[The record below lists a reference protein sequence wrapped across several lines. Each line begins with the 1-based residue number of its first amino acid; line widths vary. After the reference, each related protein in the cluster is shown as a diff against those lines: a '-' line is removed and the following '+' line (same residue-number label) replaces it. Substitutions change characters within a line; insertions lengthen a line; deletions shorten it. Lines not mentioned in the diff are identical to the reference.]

1 MVSVACAIAVLKT
14 GAVAVRWATVLGGRT
29 AIRNGLF
36 LIVGFDRSFGAST
49 VCSDHR
55 RAEEQFC
62 ELASGVVI
70 EQRSLRPFVFRIAI
84 WCHLPCSSRW
94 VCACPPGH
102 LMIVPRLRRMTI
114 AQELLGRVTHALPGG
129 GEARPGQVEMSDKVA
144 KTLADDDVLLVEAG
158 TGTGKS
164 LAYLT
169 PIVAEER
176 QAVVATAT
184 IALQSQLVE
193 TDLPLVAKALD
204 RDVTVALLKG
214 RRNYLCRQRLA
225 ELERAKR
232 DEQLQLLGGRNPD
245 GHLETV
251 IEWADSTVDGDRE
264 ELNPAPPHE
273 VWTAVSV
280 GADECPGAARCPSGD
295 QCFSEQARQRAM
307 AADVIVTNHHYYGL
321 NIASGGVLLPE
332 HDIVVFDEAHQ
343 LPEVLGATCG
353 TELGG
358 GRFRALSRRVRSVLT
373 DDELP
378 LNLDHTAGDVDELL
392 RPLVG
397 KALADLADLVGVL
410 VMGRDRS
417 EKVISA
423 LRKLDP
429 GEGSDVAAR
438 IERTMLIAS
447 RLVNDID
454 AVLEADPSDVLWV
467 DGAPNNPVLRRT
479 PLELEDILEENLWKE
494 KAVILTSATLSD
506 GIVGQLGL
514 DADKPVERVGSP
526 FDYESSGL
534 LYCPTDLPQPRSE
547 THRAAS
553 QDEMIALVNAAGGR
567 ALCLFTSF
575 GAMTEAAE
583 RLEKELDNE
592 ILVQGEAPKGALIE
606 TFKAK
611 PSAILL
617 ATLSFWQGIDLPGS
631 TLTLVTIDRL
641 PFPRPDEPVAQ
652 ARRDRAGKFA
662 FREVDLPRAQT
673 LLAQAAGRLI
683 RRADDKGVVAVLD
696 PRLANNRSYRWD
708 LIKALPPFKR
718 TKDRDEVVAFLE
730 KLNQDD

>member
-1 MVSVACAIAVLKT
+1 
-14 GAVAVRWATVLGGRT
+14 
-29 AIRNGLF
+29 
-36 LIVGFDRSFGAST
+36 
-49 VCSDHR
+49 
-55 RAEEQFC
+55 
-62 ELASGVVI
+62 
-70 EQRSLRPFVFRIAI
+70 
-84 WCHLPCSSRW
+84 
-94 VCACPPGH
+94 
-102 LMIVPRLRRMTI
+102 MTN
-114 AQELLGRVTHALPGG
+114 AQELLGRVTQALPGG
-129 GEARPGQVEMSDKVA
+129 GEARPGQVEMAAKVVE
-144 KTLADDDVLLVEAG
+144 TLEDDSVLLVEAG

-169 PIVAEER
+169 PIVSAER
-176 QAVVATAT
+176 QSVVATAT

-193 TDLPLVAKALD
+193 SDLPLVAKALG
-204 RDVTVALLKG
+204 REVTVALLKG
-214 RRNYLCRQRLA
+214 RRNYLCRQRLV

-251 IEWADSTVDGDRE
+251 IEWADTTVDGDRE
-264 ELNPAPPHE
+264 ELDPAPPHE

-295 QCFSEQARQRAM
+295 ECFSERARQRAM

-321 NIASGGVLLPE
+321 NIAAGGVLLPE
-332 HDIVVFDEAHQ
+332 HEVVVFDEAHQ
-343 LPEVLGATCG
+343 LPEVFGATCG

-358 GRFRALSRRVRSVLT
+358 GRFRALSRRVRTVLT
-373 DDELP
+373 DEELP
-378 LNLDHTAGDVDELL
+378 LHLDLSAGDVDELL

-397 KALADLADLVGVL
+397 KALTDLADLVGAIVL
-410 VMGRDRS
+410 GRDRA
-417 EKVISA
+417 EKVIAA

-429 GEGSDVAAR
+429 GEGSDIAAR

-454 AVLEADPSDVLWV
+454 SVLEAEASDVIWV
-467 DGAPNNPVLRRT
+467 DGHPNNPVLRRT
-479 PLELEDILEENLWKE
+479 PLELESILEENLWRD
-494 KAVILTSATLSD
+494 KAVVLTSATLSD
-506 GIVGQLGL
+506 GIIGQLGL
-514 DADKPVERVGSP
+514 GDDQTVERVGSP
-526 FDYESSGL
+526 FDYEEAGM
-534 LYCPTDLPQPRSE
+534 LYCPTDLPQPRSQD
-547 THRAAS
+547 HRAAS
-553 QDEMIALVNAAGGR
+553 QDEMIALVTAAGGR

-583 RLEKELDNE
+583 RLEEELDNP
-592 ILVQGEAPKGALIE
+592 ILVQGEAPKSALIE
-606 TFKAK
+606 RFKAD
-611 PSAILL
+611 PSSVLL

-683 RRADDKGVVAVLD
+683 RRADDQGVVAVLD
-696 PRLANNRSYRWD
+696 PRLATNKSYRWD
-708 LIKALPPFKR
+708 LIQSLPPFKR
-718 TKDRDEVVAFLE
+718 TKDRAEVEAFLE
-730 KLNQDD
+730 KLDSDSPASPASSA